1 VGNLDS
7 PSRVAVDRRGLVAVH
22 PGAWSL
28 DWWVRAESGWLF
40 AAHESGVRQRL
51 VDGAPVVETVLRAAG
66 GDVVHRVYGARDG
79 TDDHIAVEIENQ
91 TSVPIAVALAIRP
104 YDLIGGGRV
113 DHISIDQRV
122 ITVNRSPAIHLPRPA
137 GQVLFGANG
146 ADAARALTSDDSEGS
161 QTEITCEM
169 GQANVALV
177 MPLVHG
183 STLRVA
189 VLGDGSEAADPGLV
203 DRLPAAVN
211 VAGGWRQVTER
222 TARIVLPAGR
232 LSDAFE
238 AARRSLL
245 IHLHGS
251 EVAAVAPGRS
261 GPPGD
266 NDSVLRALTQ
276 LGHHGEV
283 RQVLVA
289 RAQMQDP
296 RGKVRGYGD
305 DDVTA
310 STLVMAADHLEHCAD
325 SDLAVAL
332 GDLAADGARWLLA
345 QKPVDG
351 FTVAALGAAGQIL
364 RLGGHGEA
372 AGEIDALVP
381 DELHEI
387 SEAELLA
394 QLGCGLEI
402 EALDLSRL
410 IDRLTVDGEARFHR
424 DWSPSGF
431 DTVTTAR
438 LASRLPTDDQSEV
451 LEWLLDQ
458 ASPTWTWPTLVHP
471 RLGTGTGGV
480 GQDGRTAAAFISL
493 VLGLLV
499 VDHPADHR
507 IELARY
513 WFPAWQGH
521 GVEVHDLPTRSG
533 RVSWAIRWHGN
544 RPALLWEVSGD
555 TDSDPPV
562 ISAPGLDPDWVGSG
576 WAGEALLGPRPEIGA
591 GPTSFS

>member
-1 VGNLDS
+1 MGNLDS
-7 PSRVAVDRRGLVAVH
+7 PSRVAVDPRGLVAAR

-51 VDGAPVVETVLRAAG
+51 VNGAPVVETVLRAAG
-66 GDVVHRVYGARDG
+66 GDVVHRVYGVRDG
-79 TDDHIAVEIENQ
+79 TDDHIAVEIENE
-91 TSVPIAVALAIRP
+91 TSVPIAVALAVRP

-113 DHISIDQRV
+113 DHISVDRQV
-122 ITVNRSPAIHLPRPA
+122 ITVNGSAAIHLPRPA
-137 GQVLFGANG
+137 GQVLLG
-146 ADAARALTSDDSEGS
+146 ADGTDSARALTSDDSEGF
-161 QTEITCEM
+161 QTEIACEM
-169 GQANVALV
+169 GQANAALV

-183 STLRVA
+183 STLRVV
-189 VLGDGSEAADPGLV
+189 VLGDDSEAADAGLL

-211 VAGGWRQVTER
+211 VARGWRQVTER
-222 TARIVLPAGR
+222 TARVVLPAGR

-251 EVAAVAPGRS
+251 EVAAVAPGRP

-266 NDSVLRALTQ
+266 NDSVLRALTR
-276 LGHHGEV
+276 LGHHGDV
-283 RQVLVA
+283 RRVLIA

-296 RGKVRGYGD
+296 RGRVGGD

-325 SDLAVAL
+325 SDLAVGL

-345 QKPVDG
+345 QKPADD
-351 FTVAALGAAGQIL
+351 FTVAALDAAGRML
-364 RLGGHGEA
+364 RMGGHGEA
-372 AGEIDALVP
+372 AGEIEALVP
-381 DELHEI
+381 DDLHET

-402 EALDLSRL
+402 ETSALSRL
-410 IDRLTVDGEARFHR
+410 IDRLTVDGGAGFHR

-438 LASRLPTDDQSEV
+438 LAGRLPTDDQAEV

-458 ASPTWTWPTLVHP
+458 ASPTWTWPTSVHP
-471 RLGTGTGGV
+471 RLATGTGGV

-507 IELARY
+507 IEIARY
-513 WFPAWQGH
+513 WFPAWLGH

-533 RVSWAIRWHGN
+533 SVSWAIRWHGN
-544 RPALLWEVSGD
+544 RPALLWAVSGD
-555 TDSDPPV
+555 PDSDPPM
-562 ISAPGLDPDWVGSG
+562 ISAPGLDPDWMGSG
-576 WAGEALLGPRPEIGA
+576 WAGEALLGPRKEIDA